1 MGYKN
6 KNEGMS
12 PLQSE
17 AGLERWAT
25 PKRHTFDFIIS
36 IMKRRVKRYLTVP
49 RNHNITQDIVSSCG
63 SNPKSNFLRDIDV
76 LILPHF
82 HSGVKLLENYRK
94 TLENYRKTLANVNA
108 KIPRFLQY
116 DTPIAFAMLS
126 MVPFV

>member
-1 MGYKN
+1 
-6 KNEGMS
+6 MS

-36 IMKRRVKRYLTVP
+36 VMKRRVKRYLTVP
-49 RNHNITQDIVSSCG
+49 RNNNITQDIVSSCG
-63 SNPKSNFLRDIDV
+63 SDPKSNFLRDIV
-76 LILPHF
+76 I
-82 HSGVKLLENYRK
+82 
-94 TLENYRKTLANVNA
+94 ENYRKTLANINA

-126 MVPFV
+126 MVPFE

>member
-1 MGYKN
+1 
-6 KNEGMS
+6 MS

-36 IMKRRVKRYLTVP
+36 IMKRRVKRDLTVP

-63 SNPKSNFLRDIDV
+63 SNPKSNFLRDIV
-76 LILPHF
+76 ILILPHF
-82 HSGVKLLENYRK
+82 HSGVKLLENYRQ
-94 TLENYRKTLANVNA
+94 TLANVNA

-126 MVPFV
+126 IVPFE

>member
-1 MGYKN
+1 
-6 KNEGMS
+6 MS

-36 IMKRRVKRYLTVP
+36 VMKRRVKRDLTVP
-49 RNHNITQDIVSSCG
+49 RNHNITQDIVSSYG
-63 SNPKSNFLRDIDV
+63 SDPKSNFLRDIDV

-94 TLENYRKTLANVNA
+94 TLPNVNA

-116 DTPIAFAMLS
+116 DTLIAFAMLS

>member
-1 MGYKN
+1 
-6 KNEGMS
+6 MS

-17 AGLERWAT
+17 AGLERWVT

-36 IMKRRVKRYLTVP
+36 VMKRRVKRYLTVP
-49 RNHNITQDIVSSCG
+49 RNN
-63 SNPKSNFLRDIDV
+63 N
-76 LILPHF
+76 
-82 HSGVKLLENYRK
+82 
-94 TLENYRKTLANVNA
+94 ENYRKTLANVNA